1 MKYSNILPFDQR
13 YVYICDIDFN
23 VGNITI
29 MREQFSKDC
38 NF

>member
-13 YVYICDIDFN
+13 YICDIYFN